1 MFESIIDNRSKGETT
16 LRKTQLVE
24 LYLLQI
30 LDEICKQ
37 NNLRYFLVGGTLIGA
52 MRHNGFIPWDDDIDV
67 GMLKPDFEKFLEIA
81 GKHLPEGVVLQHPN
95 DAYSTVTFAK
105 LRDQKSF
112 FGEPNTSVGA
122 PHGIF
127 VDIFPYEKMPN
138 LPYAFVYRLVRWRS
152 GTFRRWRFPL
162 LKQRQSIV
170 AKLADCVKAVIW
182 KTGYLGACVLWRG
195 LCILFPGRGWH
206 MAPESEFPN
215 RANEE
220 QLFPTK
226 EHLFEGLNFPIPND
240 WEWVLKTE
248 YSNWRELPP
257 EADRV
262 CHTKLIIPEL

>member
-67 GMLKPDFEKFLEIA
+67 GMLKPDFEKFLKIA
-81 GKHLPEGVVLQHPN
+81 ESLLPEGVVLQRPN
-95 DAYSTVTFAK
+95 DAYSAVTFAK
-105 LRDQKSF
+105 LRDKKSF
-112 FGEPNTSVGA
+112 FGEANTLVGT

-127 VDIFPYEKMPN
+127 VDVFPYEKMPN
-138 LPYAFVYRLVRWRS
+138 LPYRFVYRLVRWRA
-152 GTFRRWRFPL
+152 GAFRRWRFAV
-162 LKQRQSIV
+162 LKQRQSII
-170 AKLADCVKAVIW
+170 AKFGDCAKAVFW
-182 KTGYLGACVLWRG
+182 KIGHFAVCMLWRS
-195 LCILFPGRGWH
+195 LCIILPGRGWH
-206 MAPESEFPN
+206 MAPEQEYPN
-215 RANEE
+215 RATEE

-257 EADRV
+257 EADRF
-262 CHTKLIIPEL
+262 CHTKLVIPEM